1 MKTHECPQFEKALSR
16 GEDAVAA
23 LEIHAG
29 TCDDCRRQL
38 NLWKEITQAAPALQ
52 KSWDS
57 PQLFPSIARAIS
69 TASRTAAPAAA
80 VPAPRRRFAW
90 LPAAAAASL
99 FVLSMIGLSIFKPG
113 ESARDPFARPSMG
126 KEPLMSNQT
135 MKEVELA
142 ESNYL
147 VSIEKLSRLA
157 EPRMA
162 NPASPLLVSYREK
175 LQLLDSAIGDLR
187 GQLEGN
193 RFNTHLRKELLAMY
207 QEKKR
212 TLEEV
217 VKEVKS

>member
-1 MKTHECPQFEKALSR
+1 MKTRECPEFEKALSR

-29 TCDDCRRQL
+29 TCDECRRQL
-38 NLWKEITQAAPALQ
+38 NLWKEISQAAPALQ
-52 KSWDS
+52 KSWES
-57 PQLFPSIARAIS
+57 PELSPRIARAIS
-69 TASRTAAPAAA
+69 MASRTPAPAAA
-80 VPAPRRRFAW
+80 GPAPRRQFAW
-90 LPAAAAASL
+90 IPAAAAASL

-135 MKEVELA
+135 MKEVEQA

-162 NPASPLLVSYREK
+162 NPATPLLVSYREK

-193 RFNTHLRKELLAMY
+193 SFNTHLRKELLAMY

>member
-1 MKTHECPQFEKALSR
+1 MNTRECPEFEKALSR

-29 TCDDCRRQL
+29 GCDDCRARL
-38 NLWKEITQAAPALQ
+38 NLWNEISLAAPAL
-52 KSWDS
+52 KKTWES
-57 PQLFPSIARAIS
+57 PQLFPRVARGIS
-69 TASRTAAPAAA
+69 VANRPVAAA
-80 VPAPRRRFAW
+80 GPATPRRFAW
-90 LPAAAAASL
+90 LPAAVAASL

-113 ESARDPFARPSMG
+113 ESARDPFGRPSMG
-126 KEPLMSNQT
+126 KEPLMSNDT
-135 MKEVELA
+135 MKEVEEA

-157 EPRMA
+157 ETRMA

-212 TLEEV
+212 TLEQV

>member
-1 MKTHECPQFEKALSR
+1 MNARECPQFEKALSR

-23 LEIHAG
+23 LEIHSG
-29 TCDDCRRQL
+29 TCEDCRVRL
-38 NLWKEITQAAPALQ
+38 RLWKEIAQAAPALR

-57 PQLFPSIARAIS
+57 PDLFPGIARVLSEAG
-69 TASRTAAPAAA
+69 RTAAPVPVA
-80 VPAPRRRFAW
+80 PAPRRRFAW
-90 LPAAAAASL
+90 VPAAAAASL
-99 FVLSMIGLSIFKPG
+99 FVLSMVGLSIFKPG

-126 KEPLMSNQT
+126 KEPLMSNET
-135 MKEVELA
+135 MNEVEEA

-147 VSIEKLSRLA
+147 VSIEKLSRQA

-162 NPASPLLVSYREK
+162 NPGSPLLVSYREK

-217 VKEVKS
+217 VKEAKS

>member
-1 MKTHECPQFEKALSR
+1 MKTRECPEFEKALSR

-29 TCDDCRRQL
+29 TCDECRRQL
-38 NLWKEITQAAPALQ
+38 NLWKEISQAAPALR
-52 KSWDS
+52 KSWES
-57 PQLFPSIARAIS
+57 PELYPRIARAIS
-69 TASRTAAPAAA
+69 TARRTAPAAA
-80 VPAPRRRFAW
+80 GPAPRRQFAW
-90 LPAAAAASL
+90 IPAAVAASL
-99 FVLSMIGLSIFKPG
+99 FVISMIGLSIFKPG

-135 MKEVELA
+135 MKEVEQA

-162 NPASPLLVSYREK
+162 NAASPLLVSYREK